1 MRNWVEEW
9 LKYHHSL
16 FAGMSELEG
25 VINLQDKGQEYL
37 GNNTLSELETIMYKC
52 TLVKACEPY

>member
-37 GNNTLSELETIMYKC
+37 GNNTLSLS
-52 TLVKACEPY
+52 